1 MKDRGFSLFELLVVL
16 ILLSLS
22 LALVAPSLSRFSRT
36 VDLEG
41 AAQKVSGILRNS
53 RSEAVNKG
61 KVYQVVFNSQ
71 SREVRVHSMEPSEEK
86 DERKE
91 GPVPEKTYL
100 LPEGIQMKG
109 DPTTS
114 SPSASEL
121 SPIELFS
128 GSLRLV
134 RTSGEYT
141 KAVNY
146 ARVKMEEVTVKP
158 TMNEGIEE
166 GEFDG
171 ASRWQVDVK
180 RVDIL
185 PARIEKDFQPPEELF
200 QVKIH
205 VLWKSGT
212 KERSTVL
219 ETYRTIKLEEEEKK
233 S

>member
-1 MKDRGFSLFELLVVL
+1 MVRNKRLYIKFGKALNHSERRFFSTTGFTLIEVVVAMA
-16 ILLSLS
+16 ILGIGM
-22 LALVAPSLSRFSRT
+22 T
-36 VDLEG
+36 V
-41 AAQKVSGILRNS
+41 IL
-53 RSEAVNKG
+53 
-61 KVYQVVFNSQ
+61 
-71 SREVRVHSMEPSEEK
+71 
-86 DERKE
+86 
-91 GPVPEKTYL
+91 
-100 LPEGIQMKG
+100 
-109 DPTTS
+109 
-114 SPSASEL
+114 
-121 SPIELFS
+121 ELFS
-128 GSLRLV
+128 GSLRLL

-146 ARVKMEEVTVKP
+146 ARVKMEEITVKP

-171 ASRWQVDVK
+171 AYRWQVDVK

-185 PARIEKDFQPPEELF
+185 PARIETDFKPPVELF
-200 QVKIH
+200 QVKLI

>member
-1 MKDRGFSLFELLVVL
+1 MRRQRFHRSLVGHRVYASGFTLIEVVVAVA
-16 ILLSLS
+16 ILS
-22 LALVAPSLSRFSRT
+22 VGIT
-36 VDLEG
+36 V
-41 AAQKVSGILRNS
+41 I
-53 RSEAVNKG
+53 
-61 KVYQVVFNSQ
+61 
-71 SREVRVHSMEPSEEK
+71 
-86 DERKE
+86 
-91 GPVPEKTYL
+91 
-100 LPEGIQMKG
+100 
-109 DPTTS
+109 
-114 SPSASEL
+114 
-121 SPIELFS
+121 IELFS
-128 GSLRLV
+128 GSLRLA

-146 ARVKMEEVTVKP
+146 ARVKMEETTVKP

-171 ASRWQVDVK
+171 AYRWQVDVK

-185 PARIEKDFQPPEELF
+185 PPRIETDFKPPVELF
-200 QVKIH
+200 QVKVH

>member
-1 MKDRGFSLFELLVVL
+1 MVRNKRLGIRIRRALNHSGRGVLSTTGFTLIEVVVAMA
-16 ILLSLS
+16 ILS
-22 LALVAPSLSRFSRT
+22 VGIT
-36 VDLEG
+36 V
-41 AAQKVSGILRNS
+41 I
-53 RSEAVNKG
+53 
-61 KVYQVVFNSQ
+61 
-71 SREVRVHSMEPSEEK
+71 
-86 DERKE
+86 
-91 GPVPEKTYL
+91 
-100 LPEGIQMKG
+100 
-109 DPTTS
+109 
-114 SPSASEL
+114 
-121 SPIELFS
+121 IELFS
-128 GSLRLV
+128 GSLRLL

-146 ARVKMEEVTVKP
+146 ARIKMEEITVKP

-171 ASRWQVDVK
+171 AYRWQVDVK

-185 PARIEKDFQPPEELF
+185 PARIETDFKPPVELF
-200 QVKIH
+200 QVKLI

>member
-1 MKDRGFSLFELLVVL
+1 MARNLFRKRLLHSGSNVPSTTGFTLIEVVVAMV
-16 ILLSLS
+16 ILS
-22 LALVAPSLSRFSRT
+22 VGIT
-36 VDLEG
+36 V
-41 AAQKVSGILRNS
+41 IL
-53 RSEAVNKG
+53 
-61 KVYQVVFNSQ
+61 
-71 SREVRVHSMEPSEEK
+71 
-86 DERKE
+86 
-91 GPVPEKTYL
+91 
-100 LPEGIQMKG
+100 
-109 DPTTS
+109 
-114 SPSASEL
+114 
-121 SPIELFS
+121 ELFS
-128 GSLRLV
+128 GSLRLL

-171 ASRWQVDVK
+171 VYRWQVDVK
-180 RVDIL
+180 RMDIL
-185 PARIEKDFQPPEELF
+185 PARIETDFKPPVELF
-200 QVKIH
+200 QVKLI